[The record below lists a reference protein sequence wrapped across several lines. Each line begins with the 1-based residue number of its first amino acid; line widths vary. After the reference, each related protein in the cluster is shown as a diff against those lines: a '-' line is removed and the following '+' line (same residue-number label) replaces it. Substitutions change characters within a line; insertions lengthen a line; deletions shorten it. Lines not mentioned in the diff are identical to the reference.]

1 MNIYN
6 NTQIEKVC
14 SSNLSNEEKLKIL
27 NAQKDYIMKISYS
40 LNMAINRLE
49 NNGYINKMIEQ
60 RDKLMNQFKV
70 NLSIGTTSTLS
81 SILLSTQLD
90 FKNTESL
97 YQIILL
103 AGISSIGLFFDTK
116 SIINLIDLKKYAS
129 EIEKNK
135 SYQRRLN

>member
-14 SSNLSNEEKLKIL
+14 TSNLSNEEKLKIL
-27 NAQKDYIMKISYS
+27 NAQKDLIMKSSYS
-40 LNMAINRLE
+40 LNMAINKLE
-49 NNGYINKMIEQ
+49 NNGYLNKMIEQ
-60 RDKLMNQFKV
+60 RDKLVNQFKV
-70 NLSIGTTSTLS
+70 NLSIGATSTLS
-81 SILLSTQLD
+81 SILLSSQID

>member
-27 NAQKDYIMKISYS
+27 NAQKDHIMKISYS

>member
-27 NAQKDYIMKISYS
+27 NAQKDLIMKSSYS
-40 LNMAINRLE
+40 LNMAINKLE
-49 NNGYINKMIEQ
+49 NNGYLNKMIEQ
-60 RDKLMNQFKV
+60 RDKLVNQFKV

-81 SILLSTQLD
+81 SILLSSQID

>member
-27 NAQKDYIMKISYS
+27 NAQKDLIMKSSYS
-40 LNMAINRLE
+40 LNMAINKLE
-49 NNGYINKMIEQ
+49 NNGYLNKMIEQ
-60 RDKLMNQFKV
+60 RDKLVNQFKV
-70 NLSIGTTSTLS
+70 NLSIGATSTLS
-81 SILLSTQLD
+81 SILLSSQID

>member
-27 NAQKDYIMKISYS
+27 NAQKDLIMKSSYS
-40 LNMAINRLE
+40 LNMAINKLE
-49 NNGYINKMIEQ
+49 NNGYLNKMIEQ
-60 RDKLMNQFKV
+60 RDKLVNQFKV
-70 NLSIGTTSTLS
+70 NLSIGATSTLS
-81 SILLSTQLD
+81 SILLSSQID

-116 SIINLIDLKKYAS
+116 SIINLIDLKKYAF

-135 SYQRRLN
+135 SYQKRLN

>member
-27 NAQKDYIMKISYS
+27 NAQKDLIMKSSYS
-40 LNMAINRLE
+40 LNMAINKLE
-49 NNGYINKMIEQ
+49 NNGYLSKMIEQ
-60 RDKLMNQFKV
+60 RDKLVNQFKV

-81 SILLSTQLD
+81 SILLSSQID

>member
-27 NAQKDYIMKISYS
+27 NAQKDLIMKSSYS
-40 LNMAINRLE
+40 LNMAINKLE
-49 NNGYINKMIEQ
+49 NNGYLSKMIEQ
-60 RDKLMNQFKV
+60 RDKLVNQFKV

-81 SILLSTQLD
+81 SILLSTQID

-103 AGISSIGLFFDTK
+103 TGISSIGLFFDTK

>member
-1 MNIYN
+1 MNICN

-27 NAQKDYIMKISYS
+27 NAQKDLIMKSSYS
-40 LNMAINRLE
+40 LNMAINKLE
-49 NNGYINKMIEQ
+49 NNGYLNKMIEQ
-60 RDKLMNQFKV
+60 RDKLVNQFKV

-81 SILLSTQLD
+81 SILLSSQID